1 MIDLKIDLKKENKDF
16 FNTVYKDMLE
26 QFPKTEL
33 KSFENFMNLLSTDK
47 YRLYSAW
54 AENTAVGYFILFVD
68 CEQKTLWLDYI
79 AVLKKYHS
87 RGYGHKIFEKLK
99 KYFAKDFNG
108 IYLEVEKP
116 DETNIN
122 TIRRIKFYESMSA
135 KKLDIKYFYP
145 NENGA
150 LPMDLYFLPFNRD
163 KVPQKEE
170 IINTIQKVFC
180 SIHSDFKGLDKILAQ
195 IN

>member
-1 MIDLKIDLKKENKDF
+1 MIDLKIDLKKESRDF

-26 QFPKTEL
+26 QFPKSEL
-33 KSFENFMNLLSTDK
+33 KSFERFMELLSTDN
-47 YRLYSAW
+47 YCLYSAR
-54 AENTAVGYFILFVD
+54 ADDTVAGYFIVFID
-68 CEQKTLWLDYI
+68 SENKNLWLDYI
-79 AVLKKYHS
+79 AVLKKYQS
-87 RGYGHKIFEKLK
+87 RGYGHKIFEELK
-99 KYFAKDFNG
+99 KYFANDFNG

-116 DETNIN
+116 DETDIN
-122 TIRRIKFYESMSA
+122 TIRRIKFYESMNA
-135 KKLDIKYFYP
+135 KKLDIRYFYP

-180 SIHSDFKGLDKILAQ
+180 SIHSDCNKLDAILAQ